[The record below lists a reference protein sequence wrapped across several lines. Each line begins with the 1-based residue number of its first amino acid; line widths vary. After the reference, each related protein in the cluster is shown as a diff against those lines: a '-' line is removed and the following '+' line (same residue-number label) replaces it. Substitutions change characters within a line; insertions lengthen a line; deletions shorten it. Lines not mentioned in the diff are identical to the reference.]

1 MAAEITSRFFNLEE
15 TYLLVGLLS
24 ARTLDMLSTTAG
36 IAFCSRRALG
46 KVCEWVIQKLRAWE
60 DSPGA
65 RSTVFRYMER

>member
-46 KVCEWVIQKLRAWE
+46 KVCE
-60 DSPGA
+60 
-65 RSTVFRYMER
+65 